1 MLKMG
6 IYVDH
11 ENIRLSGGESLDY
24 SVLLKYLAKDH
35 HLIRA
40 VSYVVVDSEQ
50 PEDLQDRLH
59 RYRDKLRHIG
69 FKVVEKQK
77 RWFVDEE
84 TGVKTSKANMDMEL
98 AIDVLREVEN
108 LDVVVICSGDG
119 DFVRL
124 VEATQARGRQVWIAA
139 FENISKELK
148 ESADRFILCSVIP
161 QIRRERPNGNGYPR
175 GDSGRDS

>member
-24 SVLLKYLAKDH
+24 KVLLDSLSQGHY
-35 HLIRA
+35 LIRA

-77 RWFVDEE
+77 RWFVDPE
-84 TGVKTSKANMDMEL
+84 TDIKTSKANMDMEL
-98 AIDVLREVEN
+98 AIDVLREIEN
-108 LDVVVICSGDG
+108 LDVVVVCSGDG

-124 VEATQARGRQVWIAA
+124 VEAAQSRGRQVWIAA

-148 ESADRFILCSVIP
+148 ESADRFILCSTIP
-161 QIRRERPNGNGYPR
+161 RIRRERPSGNGYQK
-175 GDSGRDS
+175 GDYS